1 MTTDELDDK
10 KRPGVQSV
18 TNETNEAANTEIP
31 VAQHEDAHKKE
42 QQKSQNFSKATAQPT
57 ITKPTA
63 ATYGYNDIISRL
75 EEEQARL
82 AAPSAEQ
89 LKKEQRRRKTQGII
103 SAIADGASAIS
114 NLITTTQYA
123 PNMYTPDSSLT
134 GKWRERWEKLKAE
147 RDANAD
153 KHLNVS
159 LLLGKY
165 KNERDQMEYQRDR
178 DALADQYRAMQD
190 KRAEAQEL
198 RQQAE
203 ADRQAALHELN
214 LMLQMHKVSGA
225 EAEAERKRI
234 DAKYEDAVKQSVIAK
249 NRAAA
254 SASYARGE
262 HYKNGGNGK
271 EPIILELEDET
282 KSYSNPNNYKKDVLF
297 YAKQYGV
304 PTTTTRSKGLLD
316 EPEEVP
322 RSIEAIAA
330 DVKAEA
336 AKRKAD
342 KETSSMRKGA
352 GYGGKPSTA
361 STKGKG
367 AGYGGK

>member
-1 MTTDELDDK
+1 MTTDELEDK
-10 KRPGVQSV
+10 KRPTVEAV
-18 TNETNEAANTEIP
+18 TNETTGAATTGTP

-42 QQKSQNFSKATAQPT
+42 QQGSQNLSKATMQPT
-57 ITKPTA
+57 VTKPTA
-63 ATYGYNDIISRL
+63 TSGGLNYIISRL

-89 LKKEQRRRKTQGII
+89 LKKERRRRKTQGII

-114 NLITTTQYA
+114 NLITTTEYA
-123 PNMYTPDSSLT
+123 PNMYTPGASLT
-134 GKWRERWEKLKAE
+134 GKWRERWEKLNAE
-147 RDANAD
+147 RAANAD

-165 KNERDQMEYQRDR
+165 KNERAQQEYQRGR
-178 DALADQYRAMQD
+178 DALADQYRAMQEQ
-190 KRAEAQEL
+190 RAEAQER

-214 LMLQMHKVSGA
+214 LMLQMHKISGA
-225 EAEAERKRI
+225 EADARRKKI
-234 DAKYEDAVKQSVIAK
+234 DAEYEDAVKQSVIAK
-249 NRAAA
+249 NRASA

-262 HYKNGGNGK
+262 HYRNGGNGK

-304 PTTTTRSKGLLD
+304 PTTTTRTKGLLD

-342 KETSSMRKGA
+342 KETSSMGKGA
-352 GYGGKPSTA
+352 GYGGKPSTT